1 MRVFVCLTAFVFV
14 SCLLPG
20 VSLGQE
26 QGLIGYW
33 NFNEE
38 DEEGAQDGS
47 GMENHGTLVGGVKK
61 EESLPGFGQAL
72 DLIVPGSHLR
82 IEHSDVFDF
91 EQFAIAL
98 WFRPEAEQEDWG
110 KIICKQ
116 NVPVYPFSIQFDSAN
131 RIKIDIGL
139 AGGGKITLPQR
150 VANPND
156 WAHIALVSD
165 GESAI
170 LYLNGEQFSTAQL
183 GGDLLHNGE
192 PITIGSQ
199 ADSSQSFSGLVDDLR
214 IYTRALSQDEIKR
227 AMESEIGLAVSP
239 LGTLAGTWG
248 RLKQQPD

>member
-1 MRVFVCLTAFVFV
+1 MRVFVYLTAFVFV

-38 DEEGAQDGS
+38 DGEGTQDGS
-47 GMENHGTLVGGVKK
+47 GMENHGTLVGGAEREK
-61 EESLPGFGQAL
+61 SLPGFGQAL

-91 EQFAIAL
+91 EEFAIAL
-98 WFRPEAEQEDWG
+98 WFRPEGEQEDWG
-110 KIICKQ
+110 KIICKNTL
-116 NVPVYPFSIQFDSAN
+116 NVPAYPFTIQFDDSN
-131 RIKIDIGL
+131 RIKIEIRL
-139 AGGGKITLPQR
+139 AGGEKVNLPER

-156 WAHIALVSD
+156 WAHIALVGD

-183 GGDLLHNGE
+183 GGGLLHNGE
-192 PITIGSQ
+192 PITVGSM
-199 ADSSQSFSGLVDDLR
+199 ADSSQNFSGLVDDLR

-227 AMESEIGLAVSP
+227 AMGLAVSP
-239 LGTLAGTWG
+239 LGALASTWG
-248 RLKQQPD
+248 RLKGK